1 MPGPALSASRPE
13 VHPEQSCE
21 DQWVQCM
28 CDNYVGRADTS
39 CPLAPPRL
47 SRRSLLH
54 LCQGVPSFP
63 QLLCYACVNGQ
74 PQQSQEGRPG
84 RPPPASSCCEYFQEH
99 CCFDQVFFPSP
110 SNTSQLPPA
119 WLQQPA
125 RARNCLCRR
134 AVLQPGGPSGK
145 VACAV
150 AAWSSCLVP
159 GGWFRVTAA
168 SARCLPWTLRRSGPP
183 AVVKTR
189 SCVDMSGTCTQTR
202 QCKSTADLLCF
213 CQHVMDFAS
222 REQKGNCSKYALIG
236 LFRLCVGLGIR
247 PSQVCLA
254 MFRDL
259 EF

>member
-1 MPGPALSASRPE
+1 MGSVHVRQLCGQSGYLMPSCSAAAVAAQPAASLPGGAQL
-13 VHPEQSCE
+13 PAAAML
-21 DQWVQCM
+21 CM
-28 CDNYVGRADTS
+28 CERPAAAKSGGT
-39 CPLAPPRL
+39 PWAPPACEFLLRVL
-47 SRRSLLH
+47 SS
-54 LCQGVPSFP
+54 
-63 QLLCYACVNGQ
+63 
-74 PQQSQEGRPG
+74 
-84 RPPPASSCCEYFQEH
+84 QEH